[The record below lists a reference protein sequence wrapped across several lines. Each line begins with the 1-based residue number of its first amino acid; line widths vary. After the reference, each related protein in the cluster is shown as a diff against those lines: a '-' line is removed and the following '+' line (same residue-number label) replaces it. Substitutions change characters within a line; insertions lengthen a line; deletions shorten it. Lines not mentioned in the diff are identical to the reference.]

1 MKNEMG
7 EACRV
12 LVGRPEGKRPI
23 GRPRRRQ
30 MDKIKMGLKEVRR
43 GGIDWIDMAQDR
55 DRLHPLVSTVM
66 NLWVHKMWVIY

>member
-12 LVGRPEGKRPI
+12 LVGRPEEKRPI
-23 GRPRRRQ
+23 GRPKRRR

-43 GGIDWIDMAQDR
+43 GGIDWIYMAQDR
-55 DRLHPLVSTVM
+55 DRWHALVSMVM
-66 NLWVHKMWVIY
+66 NLWGP